1 MLARCAP
8 NQILQ
13 GVLFSATARNT
24 HPCVCSLSRTSLCAR
39 CLTLRNL
46 IRITF
51 SLTRQ
56 TLCACDILR
65 PTCLG
70 RRADHPPPPTPFGP
84 AWQVA
89 WKCKRTFHEGLGF
102 SWHLLFVIAR
112 IRQDGESR
120 FHAPWKAH
128 WNWLR
133 TVEIILRKCL
143 EKPCP
148 EICER
153 HFHAT

>member
-56 TLCACDILR
+56 TLCACDILWT
-65 PTCLG
+65 TCLRHLTSTTPPKSRFVRHG
-70 RRADHPPPPTPFGP
+70 RLHEKVSEHFMRDLDSLGICRNISKDLPG
-84 AWQVA
+84 WQIQVPCA
-89 WKCKRTFHEGLGF
+89 MGCKRPVDVFL
-102 SWHLLFVIAR
+102 
-112 IRQDGESR
+112 Q
-120 FHAPWKAH
+120 P
-128 WNWLR
+128 
-133 TVEIILRKCL
+133 TVTK
-143 EKPCP
+143 
-148 EICER
+148 
-153 HFHAT
+153 

>member
-56 TLCACDILR
+56 TLCACDILWT
-65 PTCLG
+65 TCLRHLTSTTPPKSRFVRHG
-70 RRADHPPPPTPFGP
+70 RL
-84 AWQVA
+84 
-89 WKCKRTFHEGLGF
+89 HEKVSEHF
-102 SWHLLFVIAR
+102 MRDWILLAFAAISAR
-112 IRQDGESR
+112 ICLDGKSK
-120 FHAPWKAH
+120 FHAPWMAH

-153 HFHAT
+153 HFHVS